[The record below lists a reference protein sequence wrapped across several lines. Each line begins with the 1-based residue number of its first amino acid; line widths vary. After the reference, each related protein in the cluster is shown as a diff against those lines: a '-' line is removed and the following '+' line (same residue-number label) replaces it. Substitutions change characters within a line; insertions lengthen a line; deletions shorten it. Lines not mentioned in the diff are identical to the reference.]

1 MRERRYGAKGER
13 ACKPNCKF
21 SVSWI
26 IGILISI
33 LISIWKFF
41 WKKRREGETRGV
53 CGSACKFSYKSTYK
67 YSYKPTYKY
76 LGFFPK
82 GNGNLWKGKVGGG
95 RRGGFGFS
103 SIFRGL
109 SPRSLT
115 RKSTYNLTCNPTYN
129 PSYCPHTSDVAR
141 GGTAVGTFGTAEPW
155 SRNAMA
161 KGKEHKERKDLKGAV
176 KGYERL

>member
-41 WKKRREGETRGV
+41 REKYGEGETRRG
-53 CGSACKFSYKSTYK
+53 CGSAYK
-67 YSYKPTYKY
+67 YTYNLTYKY
-76 LGFFPK
+76 LEVCRMGK
-82 GNGNLWKGKVGGG
+82 GNLWKGDVE
-95 RRGGFGFS
+95 RGIGFS
-103 SIFRGL
+103 SVFRGL

-115 RKSTYNLTCNPTYN
+115 RKPTYNKTCNPTYN

-141 GGTAVGTFGTAEPW
+141 GGTAIGTFGTAELWLRKRGGEGQSFWW
-155 SRNAMA
+155 S
-161 KGKEHKERKDLKGAV
+161 
-176 KGYERL
+176 